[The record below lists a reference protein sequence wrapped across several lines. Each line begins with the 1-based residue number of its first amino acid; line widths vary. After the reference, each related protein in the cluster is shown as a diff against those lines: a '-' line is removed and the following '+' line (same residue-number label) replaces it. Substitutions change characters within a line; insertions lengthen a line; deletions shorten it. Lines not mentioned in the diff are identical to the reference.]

1 MAQTNYATQTIADLF
16 DRMCSGMG
24 ECMAE
29 PCGECPL
36 QGFADD
42 RENCFEA
49 FARLL
54 KESKNEPWEASNRGG
69 CCSICGMRMHDGS
82 KTCPTCGAAIV

>member
-1 MAQTNYATQTIADLF
+1 MAQTNHATQTIADLF
-16 DRMCSGMG
+16 NRFCDGMG

-29 PCGECPL
+29 PCDKCPL
-36 QGFADD
+36 QGFAED

-54 KESKNEPWEASNRGG
+54 KESKEEPWEASVRNGF
-69 CCSICGMRMHDGS
+69 CSICTMRVPEGAE
-82 KTCPTCGAAIV
+82 TCPTCAAVIA